1 MQLSEYEYKSLTKL
15 GEAITDGRWSNQGL
29 VQLIE
34 LAGGFLNIMT
44 ISNYAKK
51 HNMQYQ
57 GAKKDTNTRKNIV
70 VFNTKYI
77 IDND

>member
-1 MQLSEYEYKSLTKL
+1 MKLTDYENKSLQKL
-15 GEAITDGRWSNQGL
+15 GEAISAGRWSNAAL

-34 LAGGFLNIMT
+34 LAGGFLNLMT
-44 ISNYAKK
+44 IADYAKK

-57 GAKKDTNTRKNIV
+57 GAKKDTQHRRNIV
-70 VFNTKYI
+70 IFNTKYI